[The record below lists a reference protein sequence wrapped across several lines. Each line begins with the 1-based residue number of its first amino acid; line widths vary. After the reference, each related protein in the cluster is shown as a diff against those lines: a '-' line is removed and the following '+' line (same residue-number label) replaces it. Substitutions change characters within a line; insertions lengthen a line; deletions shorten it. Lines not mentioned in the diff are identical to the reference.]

1 MVASADKAGIV
12 KGTMKQFWQPLLLR
26 DITEN
31 IVVKA
36 IQWFEEIQDINI
48 SFGDCTYLIFEL
60 FSSVSG

>member
-1 MVASADKAGIV
+1 
-12 KGTMKQFWQPLLLR
+12 MKQFWQPLLLR

-48 SFGDCTYLIFEL
+48 SFRDCTYLIFEL